1 VADIDATAEETVLS
15 CPATGVTVSIEFDA
29 PISSASSSS
38 SSPGMSSGAVITGN
52 RCRVCYSRLFVWWRG
67 EPHRASVMTTG
78 MCTGLV
84 GWSPFKLA
92 QDLFTR
98 LYRALLYP
106 TTSRVTFTADNLE
119 GNPTQFSV
127 ALEECGNVTSVD
139 YEDDQGNSPDFSRLP
154 SPACVEVS
162 DTKVTAP
169 WTLGSLGIG
178 IFLATFPSTMWPR
191 LRLDRAIL
199 LPGGRRRR
207 MAQNGERARE
217 VAETAPR
224 HVPAF

>member
-1 VADIDATAEETVLS
+1 
-15 CPATGVTVSIEFDA
+15 
-29 PISSASSSS
+29 
-38 SSPGMSSGAVITGN
+38 
-52 RCRVCYSRLFVWWRG
+52 
-67 EPHRASVMTTG
+67 MTTG

-84 GWSPFKLA
+84 GWSPFKLT

-154 SPACVEVS
+154 GPACVEVS

-169 WTLGSLGIG
+169 
-178 IFLATFPSTMWPR
+178 
-191 LRLDRAIL
+191 
-199 LPGGRRRR
+199 
-207 MAQNGERARE
+207 
-217 VAETAPR
+217 
-224 HVPAF
+224 